1 MGNISLAS
9 LLIPATDEMT
19 TRLADAKNASMR
31 ARDLAQQLLTFAR
44 GGAPIKKTA
53 SLTRLVQDTVSFCLR
68 GSQSRSECDLE
79 DNLLPS
85 EIDSGQI
92 SQVIANLVVN
102 AEQAMPTGGTLH
114 VTCENFRHGSGKNA
128 TVPDLPSG
136 EFVKITIRDEG
147 VGIPEQNLK
156 RIFDPYFTTKPKGNG
171 LGLAT
176 AYSIVKHHK
185 GLITVE
191 SEVNKGSTFTL
202 YLPAATHVAVPEE
215 TGYAGVKELSGTGR
229 VLIVDDEEAIRT
241 LVEFTLTHLGYK
253 VCSAATALEG
263 VQLYQQK
270 LQAGERFDCVIL
282 DLTLPGGMGGR
293 DALKLLLEID
303 PSVNAIVSSGYAM
316 DATMSHYQDFGFRGV
331 ITKPYEAAE
340 LGRTVRE
347 VIESGRIKLVP
358 DLDLQAVG

>member
-1 MGNISLAS
+1 
-9 LLIPATDEMT
+9 
-19 TRLADAKNASMR
+19 
-31 ARDLAQQLLTFAR
+31 
-44 GGAPIKKTA
+44 
-53 SLTRLVQDTVSFCLR
+53 
-68 GSQSRSECDLE
+68 LE
-79 DNLLPS
+79 DNLWPS
-85 EIDSGQI
+85 DIDSGQI

-114 VTCENFRHGSGKNA
+114 VTCENFRHGSGKKV
-128 TVPDLPSG
+128 TVPDLPCG

-202 YLPAATHVAVPEE
+202 YLPAAAHVAVPEE

-263 VQLYQQK
+263 VELYRQK

>member
-1 MGNISLAS
+1 
-9 LLIPATDEMT
+9 
-19 TRLADAKNASMR
+19 
-31 ARDLAQQLLTFAR
+31 
-44 GGAPIKKTA
+44 
-53 SLTRLVQDTVSFCLR
+53 
-68 GSQSRSECDLE
+68 
-79 DNLLPS
+79 
-85 EIDSGQI
+85 
-92 SQVIANLVVN
+92 
-102 AEQAMPTGGTLH
+102 
-114 VTCENFRHGSGKNA
+114 
-128 TVPDLPSG
+128 LPSG

-263 VQLYQQK
+263 VELYRQK

>member
-1 MGNISLAS
+1 MRTGVPERPLQIEHADLS
-9 LLIPATDEMT
+9 LLGHREENQDRVAIADGDGSVL
-19 TRLADAKNASMR
+19 LAVVDGMGGHADGAR
-31 ARDLAQQLLTFAR
+31 AA
-44 GGAPIKKTA
+44 
-53 SLTRLVQDTVSFCLR
+53 
-68 GSQSRSECDLE
+68 
-79 DNLLPS
+79 
-85 EIDSGQI
+85 
-92 SQVIANLVVN
+92 
-102 AEQAMPTGGTLH
+102 
-114 VTCENFRHGSGKNA
+114 
-128 TVPDLPSG
+128 
-136 EFVKITIRDEG
+136 
-147 VGIPEQNLK
+147 
-156 RIFDPYFTTKPKGNG
+156 
-171 LGLAT
+171 
-176 AYSIVKHHK
+176 
-185 GLITVE
+185 
-191 SEVNKGSTFTL
+191 
-202 YLPAATHVAVPEE
+202 
-215 TGYAGVKELSGTGR
+215 
-229 VLIVDDEEAIRT
+229 EEAIRT

-263 VQLYQQK
+263 VELYRQK